1 MADIEQLEAELE
13 SLGKELSDKQR
24 LFVDSLLA
32 DPDKN
37 ATKAYKINY
46 PNSSDKACESG
57 AARLL
62 RNAKV
67 LAYKIKAMEVRSKET
82 RVDANWLLQRLA
94 NEADADLA
102 DIYHPAGGLK
112 DIHEWPKIWRQ
123 GLVAGVDVEQLFDY
137 EGGEKKEAGV
147 VVKVRLSDRVK
158 RLEMI
163 GKHVD
168 VQAFK
173 ERIEQVN
180 KNININATIDE
191 NTDSK
196 TASLIYQDLIKQT

>member
-1 MADIEQLEAELE
+1 MSDLKQLEQELE
-13 SLGKELSDKQR
+13 DLGKGLTRQQR
-24 LFVDSLLA
+24 IFADTYLA
-32 DPDKN
+32 DPELN
-37 ATKAYKINY
+37 ATKAYLKAY
-46 PNSSDKACESG
+46 PKAKAKSGEAASSRMLSHVKVG
-57 AARLL
+57 AYIA
-62 RNAKV
+62 A
-67 LAYKIKAMEVRSKET
+67 AMGIRSKET